1 VNIITAAG
9 LSAIVN
15 LVVLVVIPLGIY
27 SLWHKLRHKR
37 TLAEIA
43 HRAGLCIGKRKYIGY
58 AAGLSAIIAGI
69 IVAVHVFQ
77 GPSDGESLLTRE
89 GSAMAQFAGLGLTGE
104 TIILALIYGV
114 IKTGF
119 AEEVLF
125 RGLIA
130 GSLGRRLPLLWANV
144 IQSIIFL
151 LPHLLF
157 LLIVPEMWWLMI
169 VVLVGAMIKGWLR
182 IKSDSIIGPWMMHAT
197 ANVSIAISVAVRAV
211 G

>member
-1 VNIITAAG
+1 VNSITTAG
-9 LSAIVN
+9 LAAIVN
-15 LVVLVVIPLGIY
+15 LVVLVVIPLGTY
-27 SLWHKLRHKR
+27 ALWHKLRHKR
-37 TLAEIA
+37 NLAEIA
-43 HRAGLCIGKRKYIGY
+43 HRAGLCTGNRKYLGY

-69 IVAVHVFQ
+69 VVAVHLFQ
-77 GPSDGESLLTRE
+77 GPSDGEGLLTRE
-89 GSAMAQFAGLGLTGE
+89 GSAMAQFAGLGLSSE
-104 TIILALIYGV
+104 SIILALIYGV

-119 AEEVLF
+119 AEELLF

-151 LPHLLF
+151 LPHLLL
-157 LLIVPEMWWLMI
+157 LLIVPELWWLLI
-169 VVLVGAMIKGWLR
+169 VTFFTALVKGWLR